1 MRQAV
6 TGADLIAWGYTPGPW
21 FKSAITE
28 ANRYAD
34 AGYSD
39 TALRQMLCQFAP
51 EPVVMIARR
60 DVDQLPFYVNIEAES
75 FCGGRFVSIPEEENI
90 AAVKAHMRELMRV
103 PTIKAGAVM
112 PDACPAGSAPG
123 TIPVGGI
130 VACENAIHPGYH
142 SADICCSMAI
152 SIFEPGT
159 DPKAVLDA
167 GTNLTHFGPG
177 GRGDMQPT
185 DGLLWEFHDNRFL
198 APAVNAAVHHF
209 GTQGDGNHFFYVGHV
224 RSTGQ
229 VALVTHHGSR
239 KPGAMLYKAGMV
251 IAERNTRKIAAGV
264 PKHQSWIV
272 ADSEEGQEYWA
283 ALQLIRRW
291 TKDNHFAFHCAVAN
305 SIGEGIEDQF
315 WNEHNFVWQKPD
327 GLFYHG
333 KGATPAFPNFSA
345 DTNGLTLIPMNMA
358 ESILIARGLNAA
370 NGLGFAPHG
379 AGRNLS
385 RTAFKRT
392 LGEHGSEADLHRAAG
407 LVDGIDARWFSGT
420 PDTSEM
426 PGGYKNAE
434 SVRRQIARFGLA
446 EIVDEVLPFGCI
458 MAGEIDWR
466 RTREKKGENDQR

>member
-1 MRQAV
+1 MI
-6 TGADLIAWGYTPGPW
+6 TGTDLIAWSYKPGPW
-21 FKSAITE
+21 FKDAINE
-28 ANRYAD
+28 ANRLD
-34 AGYSD
+34 AAGMSD
-39 TALRQMLCQFAP
+39 RDIVAALALFAP
-51 EPVVMIARR
+51 EPVVMQTRR
-60 DVDQLPFYVNIEAES
+60 ESGRTPYHFNLEIDNELEAQ
-75 FCGGRFVSIPEEENI
+75 N
-90 AAVKAHMRELMRV
+90 AASVAEHFTELMRV

-112 PDACPAGSAPG
+112 PDACPAGSAKG

-152 SIFEPGT
+152 TVFRGA

-167 GTNLTHFGPG
+167 GMKVTHFGPG
-177 GRGDMQPT
+177 GRSDMQPT
-185 DGLLWEFHDNRFL
+185 ADLMDDFQANDFL
-198 APAVNAAVHHF
+198 GDTRTMGAAWHHF
-209 GTQGDGNHFFYVGHV
+209 GTQGDGNHFFYVG
-224 RSTGQ
+224 RIKSTNQ

-251 IAERNTRKIAAGV
+251 AAERNTKRIAAGV
-264 PKHQSWIV
+264 PKHQAWIT
-272 ADSEEGQEYWA
+272 ADSAEGQEYWA
-283 ALQLIRRW
+283 ALQLVRRW
-291 TKDNHFAFHCAVAN
+291 TKQNHFAIHNAVAGV
-305 SIGEGIEDQF
+305 IGARVEDRF
-315 WNEHNFVWQKPD
+315 WNEHNFVWQKSD

-333 KGATPAFPNFSA
+333 KGATPAFPDFAA
-345 DTNGLTLIPMNMA
+345 DSNGLTLIPMNMA
-358 ESILIARGLNAA
+358 EPILITRGLNAP

-385 RTAFKRT
+385 RTAFKRE
-392 LGEHGSEADLHRAAG
+392 LGEHASEADLHRAAG

-446 EIVDEVLPFGCI
+446 EIVDEVLPYGCI

-466 RTREKKGENDQR
+466 KAGKELGESA

>member
-1 MRQAV
+1 MREV
-6 TGADLIAWGYTPGPW
+6 ITGADLIAWGYTPGPW
-21 FKSAITE
+21 FKPAIAE
-28 ANRYAD
+28 ANLHVANGAD
-34 AGYSD
+34 ESD
-39 TALRQMLCQFAP
+39 VQIVLARFAP
-51 EPVVMIARR
+51 DSVVMLARR
-60 DVDQLPFYVNIEAES
+60 DVDQLPFSINIEAES
-75 FCGGRFVSIPEEENI
+75 ISGFVDQGEVDNI
-90 AAVKAHMRELMRV
+90 AAVGEHMRDLMRV

-112 PDACPAGSAPG
+112 PDACPAGSAKG

-152 SIFEPGT
+152 TVFEHGT
-159 DPKAVLDA
+159 DPLAVLNA
-167 GTNLTHFGPG
+167 GTKLTHFGPG
-177 GRGDMQPT
+177 GRPHSHDMRPSN
-185 DGLLWEFHDNRFL
+185 DLLGQFEDNRFL
-198 APAVNAAVHHF
+198 STTTEAATRHF
-209 GTQGDGNHFFYVGHV
+209 GTQGDGNHFFYVGHI

-239 KPGAMLYKAGMV
+239 KPGALLYKAGMAV
-251 IAERNTRKIAAGV
+251 AERNTRKIAAGV
-264 PKHQSWIV
+264 PKHQAWIV
-272 ADSEEGQEYWA
+272 ADSDDGQEYWK
-283 ALQLIRRW
+283 ALQIIRTW
-291 TKDNHFAFHCAVAN
+291 TKKNHFAIHDAV
-305 SIGEGIEDQF
+305 SRFIHSKVKERF

-333 KGATPAFPNFSA
+333 KGATPAFPFFAA

-358 ESILIARGLNAA
+358 EPILITRGLNAA

-379 AGRNLS
+379 AGRNMS
-385 RTAFKRT
+385 RTAFKRQ
-392 LGEHGSEADLHRAAG
+392 LGEHDTEADLHRAAG

-466 RTREKKGENDQR
+466 KAGKEMGELA

>member
-1 MRQAV
+1 MI

-21 FKSAITE
+21 FKAALE
-28 ANRYAD
+28 RANELHDMGEDLDMIR
-34 AGYSD
+34 SE
-39 TALRQMLCQFAP
+39 LLSFAP
-51 EPVVMIARR
+51 EAVELLRR
-60 DVDQLPFYVNIEAES
+60 REVGHLAAFNLDTETPDEMVNA
-75 FCGGRFVSIPEEENI
+75 
-90 AAVKAHMRELMRV
+90 AAVQKHMEELMRV
-103 PTIKAGAVM
+103 PTIRAGAVM

-152 SIFEPGT
+152 SIFDRDT
-159 DPKAVLDA
+159 DPLSVLDA
-167 GTNLTHFGPG
+167 GMKLTHFGPG
-177 GRGDMQPT
+177 GRPHSHDMRPSN
-185 DGLLWEFHDNRFL
+185 DLLGQFESNDFL
-198 APAVNAAVHHF
+198 ATTTEAATRHF

-224 RSTGQ
+224 KSTGQ

-239 KPGAMLYKAGMV
+239 KPGALLYKAGMAV
-251 IAERNTRKIAAGV
+251 AERNTRKIAAGV
-264 PKHQSWIV
+264 PKHQAWIT
-272 ADSEEGQEYWA
+272 ADSEDGQEYWK
-283 ALQLIRRW
+283 ALQIIRTW
-291 TKDNHFAFHCAVAN
+291 TKKNHFAIHDTVARFVAARVK
-305 SIGEGIEDQF
+305 DRF
-315 WNEHNFVWQKPD
+315 WNEHNFVWQKSD

-333 KGATPAFPNFSA
+333 KGATPAFPYFAA

-358 ESILIARGLNAA
+358 EPILIARGLNAP

-379 AGRNLS
+379 AGRNMS

-392 LGEHGSEADLHRAAG
+392 LPKMDQHRAAG

-426 PGGYKNAE
+426 PNAYKNAE

-466 RTREKKGENDQR
+466 SAGKRLGDLA